1 MWEINECDTKF
12 LYTVD
17 KCHQKSLDLRIGSI
31 VHLGTWHYSLKVPAL
46 DMKVSALGTSTYKYV
61 ARDNHKHTLIFL
73 KSMVNEHRIHR
84 SQELCVTH

>member
-17 KCHQKSLDLRIGSI
+17 KCHQKSLDLGLGSI

-46 DMKVSALGTSTYKYV
+46 DTSTYKYV
-61 ARDNHKHTLIFL
+61 ARDNHKHTFIFL